1 MAIKRGDVVLVN
13 LPHRGGGSIQ
23 SGYRPCVV
31 VQNDAGNRFSSICLV
46 VPVTSCVTKTD
57 LPTHV
62 IYDHL
67 NSRGEVVTNIAL
79 CEQIFTV
86 QMQDLKR
93 PKYGDGKINSETM
106 ARIDAA
112 LKISLGLV

>member
-1 MAIKRGDVVLVN
+1 MWYWSIY
-13 LPHRGGGSIQ
+13 HIGGGSIQ

-31 VQNDAGNRFSSICLV
+31 VQNDVGNRFSSICLV
-46 VPVTSCVTKTD
+46 VPVTSCVTKTN

-67 NSRGEVVTNIAL
+67 NSHGEVVTNIAL

-86 QMQDLKR
+86 QMKDLSR
-93 PKYGDGKINSETM
+93 PKNGDGKIDAETM
-106 ARIDAA
+106 TRIDEA
-112 LKISLGLV
+112 LKISLGLK